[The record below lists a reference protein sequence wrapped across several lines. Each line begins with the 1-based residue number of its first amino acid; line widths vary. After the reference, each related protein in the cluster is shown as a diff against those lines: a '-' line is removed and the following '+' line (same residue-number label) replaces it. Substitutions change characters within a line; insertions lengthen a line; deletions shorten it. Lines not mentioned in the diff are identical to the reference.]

1 MSEDPTEA
9 EYPQTILPMFME
21 SFLSGEQAI
30 TSAELLTLPH
40 LFSGI
45 PIIIRFELHCKT
57 AEHGYAIGDIV
68 DYNSSNQHDS
78 NEGLAVIKD
87 ATNIKIRFGSAAKA
101 LKLLNFTTGSGV
113 AITNANWKLVVI
125 AFR

>member
-1 MSEDPTEA
+1 MNGDPTEA
-9 EYPQTILPMFME
+9 QYPRGPFPVFTK
-21 SFLSGEQAI
+21 SFKSGEQTI
-30 TSAELLTLPH
+30 TSAGLLTIPH
-40 LFSGI
+40 SLGAI

-57 AEHGYAIGDIV
+57 AEHGYSIGDIL

-87 ATNIKIRFGSAAKA
+87 ATNINIRFGSSAKA

-113 AITNANWKLVVI
+113 AITNANWRLVVA
-125 AFR
+125 AFC